1 MRKFSVYFFVQS
13 TTTGLWSLFSL
24 QYAASLTEVTFS
36 TWSPFSRKND
46 EEMQSFH
53 SEADHVMCNQ
63 LIVLLFVCHTR
74 AICRPLFRFSPRL
87 WKFAYSFIDWLHLHI
102 RCGHSA
108 SVLYC
113 FPQKIAICLWRKC
126 PVLIGRRPVTRGV
139 VRSKRV
145 GVVLNEV
152 IFKFYGI
159 WFKIQLIQVEIFE
172 IWF

>member
-24 QYAASLTEVTFS
+24 QYAASLTQVFQLLVHFLMKMMKKCKVLTRNQITWCAISWLFCFS
-36 TWSPFSRKND
+36 FATPAPSVGRFFVLAPG
-46 EEMQSFH
+46 
-53 SEADHVMCNQ
+53 SE
-63 LIVLLFVCHTR
+63 
-74 AICRPLFRFSPRL
+74 
-87 WKFAYSFIDWLHLHI
+87 KFAYSFIDWLHLHI

-113 FPQKIAICLWRKC
+113 FPQKIAMCLWRKC

-159 WFKIQLIQVEIFE
+159 WFKIQLIQVEIC
-172 IWF
+172 